1 MVGDIIRG
9 KDCLKEKK
17 GRRERKGHFCK
28 NKDDFSFWIDFN
40 FAFLSIDLSTLRALR
55 IGRNTQNLIPYDEID

>member
-17 GRRERKGHFCK
+17 GGERERDIFAKTRMTSHFGSILILR
-28 NKDDFSFWIDFN
+28 F
-40 FAFLSIDLSTLRALR
+40 SIDLSTLRALR